1 MLKKILS
8 GIISVIIAVGT
19 LSSMAFA
26 ETEETVLF
34 TDNFES
40 GLSSQVWDTE
50 SLNVGTVVNN
60 KYETTASTN
69 DALVISDREWKNI
82 SATAKVAIAEDAQ
95 AASVEDYVGIMARY
109 YDANNYVLGAYSPYA
124 ETAGNGTVYIKS
136 VVNGTATTV
145 ASKEIT
151 AFTAGTEY
159 TFGVSIK
166 DSAVSI
172 IVNGD
177 HVLKTAFDITNAQ
190 LVGSVALKSNNVAAT
205 FDDVKVAGTPYY
217 FVEDF
222 NSAVD
227 WSGYNYITTSNG
239 QQTVNASYIKAK
251 INDAGE
257 GELTYSDGKIK
268 GSKGLTGKIATEK
281 ANSSTWDD
289 IELTMKVK
297 SGNGQLNNCQIQVGE
312 STSQARYT
320 INFVAGAYAILR
332 YQTEYDNGVLVPNSN
347 ATKIAW
353 KSGGEFLLKLRLTD
367 VVTAEGKPAVR
378 IRLSADGVDK
388 IDYIDDGSKAQEL
401 ITSLNRTP
409 GSQQHTNLMKYPLLA
424 SEDSRN
430 IIFETNG
437 CEYTIDYITISDPR
451 EAELDIDMSLDKETF
466 NANEDVTAT
475 LKVDNKSYETSKSM
489 FITAVYNGTE
499 LVDVKAQYPDVKPDQ
514 NSTFT
519 QTINVGSGNILK
531 TFLWDSWNTMRPVIA
546 PVTAGLAQ

>member
-124 ETAGNGTVYIKS
+124 ATAGNGTVYIKS

-151 AFTAGTEY
+151 AFAAGTEY

-172 IVNGD
+172 VVNGD
-177 HVLKTAFDITNAQ
+177 HVLKTAFDITGAQ

-222 NSAVD
+222 NSTVD
-227 WSGYNYITTSNG
+227 WSAYKVWSTTNNAWNPSGVSAKGDGTITYAN
-239 QQTVNASYIKAK
+239 
-251 INDAGE
+251 
-257 GELTYSDGKIK
+257 GKIT
-268 GSKGLTGKIATEK
+268 GSAGLTGKIVTEK

-289 IELTMKVK
+289 IEITMKVK

-332 YQTEYDNGVLVPNSN
+332 YQTEYDNGVLVPNSD

-437 CEYTIDYITISDPR
+437 VEYTIDYITISDPR
-451 EAELDIDMSLDKETF
+451 EAELDIDMSLDKTTF
-466 NANEDVTAT
+466 SANEDVTAT

-499 LVDVKAQYPDVKPDQ
+499 LVDVKASYPDVKPDQ
-514 NSTFT
+514 SSVFT

-531 TFLWDSWNTMRPVIA
+531 TFLWDSWNTMKPVLS
-546 PVTAGLAQ
+546 PETAQLAQ